1 MTGGKIN
8 DQGINSQEI
17 NNPASNDPAMNNRVE
32 LTLDDYFTGVISG
45 DRSILARALTLVES
59 NAERHQQMAGVLLE
73 KFLAH
78 IQEKS
83 IAPSIRV
90 GLTGVPGAGKSTF
103 IEALG
108 CYLVKD
114 DNKVAVL
121 AIDPSSTIHKGSIL
135 GDKTRME
142 KLARDKRS
150 FIRPSPSSGALGGVA
165 RKTRESIIVCEAA
178 GYNVILVETVGVGQ
192 SEASVRSMVDFFL
205 LLSITGAGDE
215 LQSIK
220 KGVIEL
226 ADAILIN
233 KADGDNAIRAK
244 RAAVEFSSILRFL
257 EPATP
262 GWQPVAL
269 PCSSL
274 TGEGVA
280 EIWKLINEFFL
291 ASSADGRLSSR
302 RQTQELDWF
311 HDLLFEGIKEEIFS
325 DPRLSNSI
333 LSAKKRISSRQQT
346 VTQAVRE
353 LVSGVRTT
361 LGEIQC

>member
-1 MTGGKIN
+1 M
-8 DQGINSQEI
+8 
-17 NNPASNDPAMNNRVE
+17 
-32 LTLDDYFTGVISG
+32 DDYFAGVISG
-45 DRSILARALTLVES
+45 DRSILARALTLIES
-59 NAERHQQMAGVLLE
+59 NAEHHQQMAGVLLE
-73 KFLAH
+73 RLLAH
-78 IQEKS
+78 IRS
-83 IAPSIRV
+83 NRLPPSIRV

-108 CYLVKD
+108 CYLVQRG
-114 DNKVAVL
+114 NMVAVL

-150 FIRPSPSSGALGGVA
+150 FIRPSPSSGALGGVS

-226 ADAILIN
+226 ADAIVIN
-233 KADGDNAIRAK
+233 KADGDNTIRAK

-257 EPATP
+257 EPATL

-269 PCSSL
+269 PCSAL
-274 TGEGVA
+274 TGAGVA
-280 EIWKLINEFFL
+280 EVWELIDKFFL
-291 ASSADGRLSSR
+291 AASSDGRLSSR
-302 RQTQELDWF
+302 RHQQELDWF
-311 HDLLFEGIKEEIFS
+311 DDLLFEAVRHEIFS
-325 DPRLSNSI
+325 SPGLSDSI
-333 LSAKKRISSRQQT
+333 INAEKRISSGQQT
-346 VTQAVRE
+346 ATQTVRE
-353 LVSGVRTT
+353 LVARVRIT